1 MCMYNTNSYN
11 PIKFIQL
18 GTSQHQS
25 QNINSSTVMK
35 FIGTLDLIIS
45 IAMYVHGIALPP
57 KDHTPYI
64 PKI

>member
-1 MCMYNTNSYN
+1 MCLYNTNSYN

-18 GTSQHQS
+18 ETSQHLS
-25 QNINSSTVMK
+25 QNVNSSTVMK
-35 FIGTLDLIIS
+35 FIGTLELIIS

-64 PKI
+64 LEI